1 MYVNVSNER
10 TNKGASK
17 GHSFIQVGESYID
30 YNCERNFND
39 IWNKCLYLGNI
50 GKNKPIHQ

>member
-10 TNKGASK
+10 TNKVASK
-17 GHSFIQVGESYID
+17 GHSFIKVGESYID
-30 YNCERNFND
+30 YNCERKLND
-39 IWNKCLYLGNI
+39 IWNKRLYLGNI